1 MDPYTALAFLMGLSS
16 VVVTSDTITTVL
28 LGVPG
33 TVGSAATI
41 MDGYPMAR
49 NGEAGRAFGA
59 AFSASA
65 IGGLFGAFLLAISI
79 PILRPVLLEIHT
91 PEMLGFCIFGLSIA
105 ASLSGGAP
113 LKGLAGVC
121 LGLLIATTGDDPQT
135 GTLRWTFDLLY
146 LWDGVGV
153 IPLALGLFALPE
165 LADLAIQRTSI
176 ARPIGNGG
184 VAEPDTRMSQ
194 MTGVRDTLENWWL
207 TLRCAAIGSMLGAV
221 PGIGTAVVDWVA
233 YGHAARTEKGA
244 ADSFGKGDVR
254 GVIASEAANN
264 AKEGGSLVPTIAFG
278 VPGSASMVLI
288 LGALLVHG
296 LVPGPEMLT
305 TRLDVTYT
313 LVWSV
318 ALANVLGAGICFLFA
333 HQLARVARVRIGVL
347 APVVL
352 AIVFLG
358 AYQGAHAWGD
368 LHALI
373 AFGVLGWVMKRLRWP
388 RPPLLLGFVLGEVVE
403 GYLFISFQ
411 LYEWAWMLRPMVL
424 AAFAVALYG
433 VVRHAMRQRG
443 ARRASATG
451 EAPPRRRVAAGDLV
465 FDIVVALIFAYALW
479 ISAEWELGA
488 RLMPRT
494 IAWAG
499 LGFIA
504 GRVALELWAG
514 GGAPEAAAGAHFDNV
529 TDFGEL
535 SQRTIAHRALRYLA
549 WCLFLLGAAW
559 IIGLL
564 PALAFFL
571 IGYMRFEGGERWSR
585 ALAISLALWVFCYV
599 LFHTLLRVPWPPSVI
614 GDLFPALRSV
624 ASINLF

>member
-1 MDPYTALAFLMGLSS
+1 
-16 VVVTSDTITTVL
+16 
-28 LGVPG
+28 
-33 TVGSAATI
+33 
-41 MDGYPMAR
+41 
-49 NGEAGRAFGA
+49 
-59 AFSASA
+59 
-65 IGGLFGAFLLAISI
+65 
-79 PILRPVLLEIHT
+79 
-91 PEMLGFCIFGLSIA
+91 
-105 ASLSGGAP
+105 
-113 LKGLAGVC
+113 
-121 LGLLIATTGDDPQT
+121 
-135 GTLRWTFDLLY
+135 
-146 LWDGVGV
+146 
-153 IPLALGLFALPE
+153 
-165 LADLAIQRTSI
+165 
-176 ARPIGNGG
+176 
-184 VAEPDTRMSQ
+184 MSQ
-194 MTGVRDTLENWWL
+194 MIGVRDTLGNWWL
-207 TLRCAAIGSMLGAV
+207 TLRCAGIGSILGAV

-333 HQLARVARVRIGVL
+333 HQLARVARIRIGVL

-358 AYQGAHAWGD
+358 AYQGAYAWGD

-433 VVRHAMRQRG
+433 IVRHAMRQRG
-443 ARRASATG
+443 ARRASA
-451 EAPPRRRVAAGDLV
+451 AGDLV
-465 FDIVVALIFAYALW
+465 FDIIVALIFAYALW
-479 ISAEWELGA
+479 ISSGWELGA
-488 RLMPRT
+488 RLMPQI

-499 LGFIA
+499 LAFIA
-504 GRVALELWAG
+504 GRVALELWGG
-514 GGAPEAAAGAHFDNV
+514 GGAPEAVGGAHFDNV

-535 SQRTIAHRALRYLA
+535 SRRTIAHRALRYLA
-549 WCLFLLGAAW
+549 WCLFLLGAAS
-559 IIGLL
+559 IVGLL
-564 PALAFFL
+564 PALALFL
-571 IGYMRFEGGERWSR
+571 IGYMRFEGGERWSTV
-585 ALAISLALWVFCYV
+585 LAISLPLWVFCYV
-599 LFHTLLRVPWPPSVI
+599 LFHTLLRVPWPRSVI
-614 GDLFPALRSV
+614 GDIFPALRSI
-624 ASINLF
+624 AWISLF